1 MLRSGPSPDRPPQ
14 VLRVLRL
21 AKLMRV
27 VKLGRL
33 MKKYMAGD
41 PMNVSPTLEAFYG
54 FLRSFKLVVALLFL
68 G

>member
-1 MLRSGPSPDRPPQ
+1 

-27 VKLGRL
+27 VKIGRL

-54 FLRSFKLVVALLFL
+54 FLRSFKLVMALLFL